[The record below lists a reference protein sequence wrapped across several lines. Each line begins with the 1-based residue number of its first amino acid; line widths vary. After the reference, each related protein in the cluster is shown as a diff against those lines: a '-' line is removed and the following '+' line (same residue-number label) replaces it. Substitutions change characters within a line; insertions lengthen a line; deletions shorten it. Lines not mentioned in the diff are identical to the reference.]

1 MDRSEVVKEAAEKLH
16 AELLALGV
24 DVILDDRGERPGAM
38 FADWELIGVPHRVV
52 LSDRGLKE
60 GQVEYQHRRD
70 TELTAVRQVWHHAR
84 RAEDQGHRDETT
96 ARACASRHRYGRCFW
111 LFSKKVTTKNSA
123 YGEVMNTMSNI
134 HSTTAKLLI
143 NGKFTESNTTEWQD
157 ILNPAT
163 QEVLGRVPMA
173 TLDEVDAAIAAAHEA
188 FKTWRLTPIQ
198 ARMRIMLKLQDLIR
212 DNMKDIARVLTAEQG
227 KTLADAEGDIQRGL
241 EVVEHACSIGTLQM
255 GEYIEG
261 VARGVDTYTVQQPLG
276 VCAGITPFNFPA
288 MIPLWM
294 FPMAIV
300 CGNTFVLKPSEQDPL
315 STMMLVE
322 LAVQAGVPA
331 GVLNV
336 VHGGKEVVD
345 RLCTHQDIKAI
356 SFVGSTAVGT
366 HVYNLAGQHAKRVQ
380 SMMGAKNHVVVMP
393 DANKEQTLNAL
404 VGAAFGAAG
413 QRCMALSVAV
423 MVGETK
429 NWIDELVE
437 KAKTLKVNAG
447 HEPQTDIGPVI
458 SPRAKARV
466 IDLINSG
473 VEQGAQLLLDGRDV
487 KVAGYEH
494 GNFVGATIFNQVTTD
509 MRIYTEEI
517 FGPVLAIIHVDTL
530 EQAME
535 LVNANPFGN
544 GVGLFTQSGAIARTF
559 QNNIDIG
566 QVGINI
572 PIPVPVPFFSF
583 TGSRGSKLGD
593 LGPYGKQAVQFYTQT
608 KTITSRWFEDTQ
620 EKGEVNT
627 TISLR

>member
-1 MDRSEVVKEAAEKLH
+1 MNA
-16 AELLALGV
+16 
-24 DVILDDRGERPGAM
+24 I
-38 FADWELIGVPHRVV
+38 
-52 LSDRGLKE
+52 
-60 GQVEYQHRRD
+60 
-70 TELTAVRQVWHHAR
+70 HHP
-84 RAEDQGHRDETT
+84 QQSTG
-96 ARACASRHRYGRCFW
+96 F
-111 LFSKKVTTKNSA
+111 
-123 YGEVMNTMSNI
+123 
-134 HSTTAKLLI
+134 TTAKLLI
-143 NGKFTESNTTEWQD
+143 NGEFVESTTSHWQD
-157 ILNPAT
+157 IVNPAT
-163 QEVLGRVPMA
+163 QEVLGRVPFA
-173 TLDEVDAAIAAAHEA
+173 TAEEVNTAIAAAQNA
-188 FKTWRLTPIQ
+188 LASWRQTPIQ
-198 ARMRIMLKLQDLIR
+198 ARMRIMLRLQDLIR
-212 DNMKDIARVLTAEQG
+212 TNLKSIAQVLTAEQG
-227 KTLADAEGDIQRGL
+227 KTVADAEGDIQRGL

-322 LAVQAGVPA
+322 LAIEAGIPA

-345 RLCTHQDIKAI
+345 LLCTHHDIKAI

-366 HVYNLAGQHAKRVQ
+366 HVYQLAGQHGKRVQ

-413 QRCMALSVAV
+413 QRCMALSVAI
-423 MVGETK
+423 MVGEAQH
-429 NWIDELVE
+429 WVDELVN

-447 HEPQTDIGPVI
+447 HEPNTDVGPVI
-458 SPRAKARV
+458 STRAKARV

-473 VEQGAQLLLDGRDV
+473 VEQGAKLLLDGRDV
-487 KVAGYEH
+487 QVSGYEQ
-494 GNFVGATIFNQVTTD
+494 GNFVGPTIFNQVTTD
-509 MRIYTEEI
+509 MRIYQEEV
-517 FGPVLAIIHVDTL
+517 FGPVLAIMHVETL
-530 EQAME
+530 EQAIA
-535 LVNANPFGN
+535 LINANPFGN
-544 GVGLFTQSGAIARTF
+544 GVGLFTQNGHTARIF
-559 QNNIDIG
+559 QHQIDIG

-608 KTITSRWFEDTQ
+608 KTITSRWFEDDQ
-620 EKGEVNT
+620 ETSGVNT